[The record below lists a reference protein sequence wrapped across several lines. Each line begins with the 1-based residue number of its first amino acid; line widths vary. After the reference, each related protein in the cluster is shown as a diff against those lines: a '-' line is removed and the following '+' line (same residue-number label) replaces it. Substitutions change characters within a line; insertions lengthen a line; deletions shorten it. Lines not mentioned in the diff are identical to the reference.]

1 MLVKEEE
8 RVDFIPIA
16 RVDIIIHLVQVPV
29 VVVVLLVLVVG
40 EETQFY
46 VVDTEEKTLI
56 QTIVPN
62 N

>member
-29 VVVVLLVLVVG
+29 VVEVLVVLVVG
-40 EETQFY
+40 EET
-46 VVDTEEKTLI
+46 
-56 QTIVPN
+56 
-62 N
+62 